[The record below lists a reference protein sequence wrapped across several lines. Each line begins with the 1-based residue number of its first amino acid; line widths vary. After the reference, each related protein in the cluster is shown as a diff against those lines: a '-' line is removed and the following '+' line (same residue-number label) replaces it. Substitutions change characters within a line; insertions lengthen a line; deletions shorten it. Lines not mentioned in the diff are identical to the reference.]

1 MMQQIEACNY
11 WQKIKAETPE
21 VIEQLAADTVL
32 SPEVV
37 DFFGANELLPE
48 VEQELVEVPRALD
61 DYELAMIA

>member
-32 SPEVV
+32 SSEVV
-37 DFFGANELLPE
+37 DFFWANELLPG
-48 VEQELVEVPRALD
+48 VELELVEVPRALD

>member
-11 WQKIKAETPE
+11 WQQIKAETPE

-37 DFFGANELLPE
+37 DFFGANKLLPE
-48 VEQELVEVPRALD
+48 VELEVVEVPRELD
-61 DYELAMIA
+61 GYELAMIA